1 MRININKILIGL
13 IIVLLVALLI
23 VISRK
28 TEPTYYA
35 VYLRTGE
42 LYFGKLQRFPRLCLI
57 DPYLLRTNVQNPE
70 YPFSIQ
76 DFKQVFWGPENK
88 LNLNSSQIVWIAKL
102 KPESQLVKFMEGK
115 IISETPTSTT
125 TPTSTNLTE

>member
-13 IIVLLVALLI
+13 IIVLLIALL
-23 VISRK
+23 VATSRK
-28 TEPTYYA
+28 AKPTYYA

-42 LYFGKLQRFPRLCLI
+42 LYFGKLQRFPKLCLV
-57 DPYLLRTNVQNPE
+57 DPYLLQTNIQNPE

-115 IISETPTSTT
+115 MISETSAPTP